1 MKKTLFSVLALS
13 AVVCS
18 CTTGKKQTTLQGT
31 LSDVKSDTILIYS
44 SNPLAQ
50 GGEGSRVD
58 TVALKDSKFTFTFSD
73 TTLMRLQVV
82 AKPSGNEAMMM
93 PGPKSIIYIVPGD
106 QLTLNGPVSG
116 FTVTGNTFYETMNAQ
131 KQINAYDTKLEDVQ
145 KEAMSLYAKGEL
157 NDSIGMILQN
167 KRAAIIDSLNQDQY
181 AFIKANPNSDLSAYY
196 LTFMPMTKVD
206 SAFNIISE
214 AVKTSAYAPMINLK
228 MKQYEDYK
236 AKEAAKAKLNPGM
249 PAPGFSLPNLKGE
262 TVTLEQF
269 RGKYVVLDFWGTWC
283 GWCIKGL
290 PEMKAYYEKYK
301 SQMEIIG
308 IDCRDKEDKWREGV
322 AEYQIPWVNVYNG
335 FDNKILNDYAI
346 AGFPTKA
353 VIDQQGNIVQI
364 VVGESPE
371 FYELLDKLMGK
382 K

>member
-1 MKKTLFSVLALS
+1 MKKTLFSVLGVSLLM
-13 AVVCS
+13 CS
-18 CTTGKKQTTLQGT
+18 CTSGQKGTTLQGT
-31 LSDVKSDTILIYS
+31 VSDVKSDTILIFA
-44 SNPLAQ
+44 SNPLSQ
-50 GGEGSRVD
+50 QGEGSRID
-58 TVALKDSKFTFTFSD
+58 TVALKDSKFTYAFKD
-73 TTLMRLQVV
+73 TTMMRLQIV

-93 PGPKSIIYIVPGD
+93 PGPKSTIYIVPGD
-106 QLTLNGPVSG
+106 QLSINGPISS
-116 FTVTGNTFYETMNAQ
+116 FTVTGNKFYETMNAQ
-131 KQINAYDTKLEDVQ
+131 TQINAYDSKLEAVQ
-145 KEAMSLYAKGEL
+145 KEAMDLYAKGTL

-167 KRAAIIDSLNQDQY
+167 KRSAIIDSLNQEQY

-196 LTFMPMTKVD
+196 LTFMPMSKVD
-206 SAFNIISE
+206 SAFNTISE
-214 AVKTSAYAPMINLK
+214 AVKMSAYAPMINLK

-249 PAPGFSLPNLKGE
+249 PAPEFSLPNLKGE
-262 TVTLEQF
+262 KVTLEQF

-290 PEMKAYYEKYK
+290 PEMKEYYEKYK

-308 IDCRDKEDKWREGV
+308 IDCRDKEDKWRAGV
-322 AEYQIPWVNVYNG
+322 EEYKIPWINVYNG
-335 FDNKILNDYAI
+335 FDTKIINDYAI

-353 VIDQQGNIVQI
+353 VIDPQGNIVQI

-371 FYELLDKLMGK
+371 FYELLNKLMAK